1 VEKPVYFITGGSR
14 GIGRAIAYRLAAP
27 DRVVLFNHYDP
38 DEEEA
43 KKTMAELEKRGAETR
58 SYYFD
63 ISSSEEVNKHFEAVL
78 EEFGRIDALVNNAG
92 ITMDSMLMRMKDAQ
106 WDKVL
111 SINLTG
117 AYLCCKAVCRA
128 MMKKRSGR
136 IVNITSVVGLI
147 GNVGQANYSAS
158 KAGLIGLTKTL
169 SKELGSRNITVNAV
183 APGYIDTEMTQN
195 LPDSTKETFLKSI
208 PLGRMGSPEEVAEV
222 VSFLLSEQAAYITG
236 QVIHV
241 NGGLYG

>member
-1 VEKPVYFITGGSR
+1 
-14 GIGRAIAYRLAAP
+14 
-27 DRVVLFNHYDP
+27 
-38 DEEEA
+38 
-43 KKTMAELEKRGAETR
+43 
-58 SYYFD
+58 
-63 ISSSEEVNKHFEAVL
+63 
-78 EEFGRIDALVNNAG
+78 
-92 ITMDSMLMRMKDAQ
+92 MLMRMKDAQ

-222 VSFLLSEQAAYITG
+222 VNFLLSEQAAYITG